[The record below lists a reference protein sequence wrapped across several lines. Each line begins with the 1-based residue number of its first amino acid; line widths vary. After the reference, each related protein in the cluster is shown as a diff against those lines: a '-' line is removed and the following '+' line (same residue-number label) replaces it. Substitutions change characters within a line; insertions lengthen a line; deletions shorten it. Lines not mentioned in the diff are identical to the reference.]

1 MYTYQMYTYLM
12 SFWRT
17 LYAHFTCQNN
27 KTTFLRLTVFKKFQL
42 SDYSFIQKK
51 ISFFYR
57 LLPKCQKQIPIP
69 KPRLQTK
76 PLLATVFRNFIN
88 RIQKIRIFYLFTSSN
103 CSGSNDFRNLQKCD
117 EQLNIIIFHNRLL

>member
-1 MYTYQMYTYLM
+1 MYTYLM

-27 KTTFLRLTVFKKFQL
+27 KTTFLRLTVFKIFQL
-42 SDYSFIQKK
+42 SDYSFIQKE

-88 RIQKIRIFYLFTSSN
+88 RKSVYFICLLVLIVRAVTI
-103 CSGSNDFRNLQKCD
+103 SGICRNAM
-117 EQLNIIIFHNRLL
+117 NN